1 MEPTDR
7 PRTTASVAP
16 MPQVTI
22 HLSDVGR
29 TAWIVDD
36 AESVIWHNAAPEP
49 IDRGRTL
56 RFAVEGPLGERLH
69 LCVAEEEE
77 DPEIGAIAALAAH
90 EGEHRARNIVAL
102 ALAIGHQSLGDRLN
116 DPVIQ
121 RFLDRLRSLDAVAR
135 VGCEIEGDRCAVEV
149 IARQVTSRFDDPDH
163 SRIDIAGP
171 SVLVPARW
179 AHLLAIVFHEL
190 GANAI
195 RHGALRGRAGD
206 VHLRWCLVVD
216 AAIRTST
223 LHVTWR
229 ETGGP
234 PVLPARAKGFG
245 SRILRDIGSVSSRC
259 SANFR
264 LPSTGLDYRLAIAF
278 DDDEVA
284 SDP

>member
-1 MEPTDR
+1 
-7 PRTTASVAP
+7 

-36 AESVIWHNAAPEP
+36 ADAVVWRNAATAA
-49 IDRGRTL
+49 IDHGRTL
-56 RFAVEGPLGERLH
+56 RFAVQGPLGERLH
-69 LCVAEEEE
+69 LCVANE
-77 DPEIGAIAALAAH
+77 DADAANDADNRAIEALTAR

-116 DPVIQ
+116 DPVVQ

-135 VGCEIEGDRCAVEV
+135 VGCEIEGDRCAIDV
-149 IARQVTSRFDDPDH
+149 IAKQVTSRFDDPDH

-171 SVLVPARW
+171 SVLIPTRW

-195 RHGALRGRAGD
+195 RHGALRGRAGE

-216 AAIRTST
+216 TAIRMST

-234 PVLPARAKGFG
+234 PVLPARNTGFG
-245 SRILRDIGSVSSRC
+245 SRILRDISSVSSRC
-259 SANFR
+259 SASFR

-278 DDDEVA
+278 NDDEVA